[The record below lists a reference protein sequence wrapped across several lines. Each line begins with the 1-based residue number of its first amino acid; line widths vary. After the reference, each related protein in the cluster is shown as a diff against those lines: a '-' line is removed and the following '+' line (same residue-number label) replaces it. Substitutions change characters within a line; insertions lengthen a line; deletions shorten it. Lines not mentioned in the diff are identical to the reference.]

1 MVIGV
6 VRIDVRFYSSHSL
19 KQKRSQIKRLL
30 NRIKTRFP
38 LSVAEVGFQNLHQR
52 TIIGASIC
60 VENEKLAR
68 SVFRKLES
76 DLEKYEAAE
85 IINIDFDYQNYGE
98 DFH

>member
-6 VRIDVRFYSSHSL
+6 VRIDVRFYDVHSL
-19 KQKRSQIKRLL
+19 KQKRSQVKRLM
-30 NRIKTRFP
+30 NRIKTGFP

-52 TIIGASIC
+52 AIIGASIC

-68 SVFRKLES
+68 SVFRNLES
-76 DLEKYEAAE
+76 DLEKYGAAE
-85 IINIDFDYQNYGE
+85 IVNIDFDYQNYGE